1 MITSASTQSKPMKKR
16 IVIFASGNGTNTQNI
31 IKYFQNSKHAQVV
44 CVLSNNKNAKVLDR
58 SLDLNIE
65 ALSFTKAEM
74 LAPQGLLSLLNNRKP
89 DLLVLAGFL
98 LKFPEIII
106 DAYPNKVINIHPALL
121 PKYGGK
127 GMYGHHVHKAVVE
140 NKETHSG
147 ITIHYVNNHYDQGK
161 VIFQKKTTI
170 APQDTPQDVAQKVQ
184 LLEHQW
190 LPKVIEDVLTKPSL

>member
-1 MITSASTQSKPMKKR
+1 MKKR

-44 CVLSNNKNAKVLDR
+44 CVLSNNKNAKVLAR

>member
-1 MITSASTQSKPMKKR
+1 MKKR

-74 LAPQGLLSLLNNRKP
+74 LDPQGLLSLLNNRKP

-170 APQDTPQDVAQKVQ
+170 APLDTPQDVAQKVQ

-190 LPKVIEDVLTKPSL
+190 LPKVIEDVLIKHSLQ

>member
-1 MITSASTQSKPMKKR
+1 MKKR

-170 APQDTPQDVAQKVQ
+170 APLDTPQDVAQKVQ

-190 LPKVIEDVLTKPSL
+190 LPKVIEDVLIKHSLQ

>member
-1 MITSASTQSKPMKKR
+1 MKKR

-74 LAPQGLLSLLNNRKP
+74 LAPQGLLSLLKKRKP

-106 DAYPNKVINIHPALL
+106 DAYPKMVINIHPALL

-147 ITIHYVNNHYDQGK
+147 ITIHYVNNQYDQGE

-190 LPKVIEDVLTKPSL
+190 LPKVIEDVLTKPSLQ

>member
-1 MITSASTQSKPMKKR
+1 MKKR

-74 LAPQGLLSLLNNRKP
+74 LAPQGLLSLLKKRKP

-106 DAYPNKVINIHPALL
+106 DAYPKMVINIHPALL

-140 NKETHSG
+140 NKETQSG
-147 ITIHYVNNHYDQGK
+147 ITIHYVNNQYDQGE

-190 LPKVIEDVLTKPSL
+190 LPKVIEDVLTKPSLQ

>member
-1 MITSASTQSKPMKKR
+1 MKKR

-140 NKETHSG
+140 NKETYSG

>member
-1 MITSASTQSKPMKKR
+1 MKKR

-170 APQDTPQDVAQKVQ
+170 VPQDTPQDVAQKVQ

-190 LPKVIEDVLTKPSL
+190 LPKVIEDVLTKPSLQ

>member
-1 MITSASTQSKPMKKR
+1 MKKR

-44 CVLSNNKNAKVLDR
+44 CVLSNNKIAKVLAR

-170 APQDTPQDVAQKVQ
+170 APQDTPQDVAQRVQ

>member
-1 MITSASTQSKPMKKR
+1 MKKR

-58 SLDLNIE
+58 SLELNIE
-65 ALSFTKAEM
+65 ALSFSKTEM
-74 LAPQGLLSLLNNRKP
+74 LAPNGLLSLLKNRKP

-106 DAYPNKVINIHPALL
+106 DAYPNQVINIHPALL

-127 GMYGHHVHKAVVE
+127 GMYGHHVHKAVVA

-147 ITIHYVNNHYDQGK
+147 ITIHYVNNQYDQGK
-161 VIFQKKTTI
+161 IIFQKKTTI
-170 APQDTPQDVAQKVQ
+170 VPQDTPQDVAVKVQ

-190 LPKVIEDVLTKPSL
+190 FPKVIEDILTKPSLQ

>member
-1 MITSASTQSKPMKKR
+1 MKKR

-190 LPKVIEDVLTKPSL
+190 LPKVIEDVLIKHSLQ

>member
-1 MITSASTQSKPMKKR
+1 MKKR

-44 CVLSNNKNAKVLDR
+44 CVLSNNKNAKVLAR

-190 LPKVIEDVLTKPSL
+190 LPKVIEDVLTKPSLQ

>member
-1 MITSASTQSKPMKKR
+1 MKKR

-170 APQDTPQDVAQKVQ
+170 APLDTPQDVAQKVQ

-190 LPKVIEDVLTKPSL
+190 LPKVIEDVLTKHSLQ

>member
-1 MITSASTQSKPMKKR
+1 MKKR

-65 ALSFTKAEM
+65 AVSFTKAEM

>member
-1 MITSASTQSKPMKKR
+1 MKKR

-44 CVLSNNKNAKVLDR
+44 CVLSNNKNAKVLAR

-190 LPKVIEDVLTKPSL
+190 LPKVIEDVLTKHSLQ

>member
-1 MITSASTQSKPMKKR
+1 MKKR

-31 IKYFQNSKHAQVV
+31 IKYFQNTKHAQVV
-44 CVLSNNKNAKVLDR
+44 CVLSNNKNAKVLAR

>member
-1 MITSASTQSKPMKKR
+1 MKKR

-31 IKYFQNSKHAQVV
+31 IKYFQNTKHAQVV
-44 CVLSNNKNAKVLDR
+44 CVLSNNKNAKVLAR

-127 GMYGHHVHKAVVE
+127 GMYGHHVHKAGVE

>member
-1 MITSASTQSKPMKKR
+1 MKKR

-44 CVLSNNKNAKVLDR
+44 CVLSNNKNAKVLAR

-140 NKETHSG
+140 NKETYSG

>member
-1 MITSASTQSKPMKKR
+1 MKKR

-44 CVLSNNKNAKVLDR
+44 CVLSNNKNAKVLAR

-170 APQDTPQDVAQKVQ
+170 APLDTPQDVAQKVQ

-190 LPKVIEDVLTKPSL
+190 LPKVIEDVLTKPSLQ

>member
-1 MITSASTQSKPMKKR
+1 MKKR

-65 ALSFTKAEM
+65 AVSFTKAEM

-190 LPKVIEDVLTKPSL
+190 LPKVIEDVLTKPSLQ

>member
-1 MITSASTQSKPMKKR
+1 MKKR

-44 CVLSNNKNAKVLDR
+44 CVLSNNKNAKVLAR

-140 NKETHSG
+140 NKETYSG

-170 APQDTPQDVAQKVQ
+170 APQDTPQDVAQRVQ

>member
-1 MITSASTQSKPMKKR
+1 MKKR

-170 APQDTPQDVAQKVQ
+170 AAQDTPQDVAQKVQ

>member
-1 MITSASTQSKPMKKR
+1 MKKR

-190 LPKVIEDVLTKPSL
+190 LPKVIEDVLTKHSLQ

>member
-1 MITSASTQSKPMKKR
+1 MKKR

-147 ITIHYVNNHYDQGK
+147 ITIHYVNNHYDQGT

>member
-1 MITSASTQSKPMKKR
+1 MKKR

-44 CVLSNNKNAKVLDR
+44 CVFSNNKNAKVLAR

-190 LPKVIEDVLTKPSL
+190 LPKVIEDVLTKPSLQ